1 MNRRSKRTSYY
12 QYEIFLNTMA
22 ANPLLAANRLTRTED
37 SLKWKELSEELN
49 KCPSGPTL
57 TPEEWRKRLYD
68 WKNTTRAKH
77 KKSLNCSD
85 KNLYSLTLL
94 ENRALKIFY
103 AQQLKKEQAADY
115 LGDADQGEEDV
126 KAEEFEDVDEDED
139 EFEEPQ
145 EVYPQTE
152 PIIINA
158 GLTSTQRLH
167 LDGIGSILYEVT
179 NFPEKTLTEE
189 VPAPDYNQQ
198 IVKQLKRISDIQEA
212 ALQFKIASFKYK
224 NPGFDCMPE

>member
-1 MNRRSKRTSYY
+1 MPQWPYVNSRRMAQGIIAIYAISYSP
-12 QYEIFLNTMA
+12 II
-22 ANPLLAANRLTRTED
+22 RLT
-37 SLKWKELSEELN
+37 
-49 KCPSGPTL
+49 PS
-57 TPEEWRKRLYD
+57 KQRLYD

-167 LDGIGSILYEVT
+167 LDGIGSILYEGAYSICLVMSC
-179 NFPEKTLTEE
+179 
-189 VPAPDYNQQ
+189 YNNQ
-198 IVKQLKRISDIQEA
+198 ITISFQY
-212 ALQFKIASFKYK
+212 LSFSDELSRK
-224 NPGFDCMPE
+224 DSH